1 MILAV
6 LELIQ
11 NSVIFFRLETV
22 NKSIFLN
29 KYLFKKPMNR
39 TALFVMLLSVR

>member
-1 MILAV
+1 MILGV

-11 NSVIFFRLETV
+11 NRLETV

-29 KYLFKKPMNR
+29 KYLLNKPMNC

>member
-1 MILAV
+1 MILGV
-6 LELIQ
+6 LELIR

-29 KYLFKKPMNR
+29 KYLLNKPMNC
-39 TALFVMLLSVR
+39 TALFVVLLYQ